1 MIDGNWTLDENE
13 VAEMNDLTQNVNGL
27 IGREFIDVKNNK
39 DDQLSFDVSIDGKI
53 YDTYCDYDSAL
64 SFVYGIKVAIEKG
77 VTKNG

>member
-1 MIDGNWTLDENE
+1 MIEQVWTLKEDE